1 MHYGPAFKTF
11 APSIRKT
18 FVKLAFIA
26 DGSIF
31 VDQLAFAF
39 PLAIFVLSLVYQF
52 WVECILSLSMLFPI
66 QKLSLVLAVW
76 FD

>member
-52 WVECILSLSMLFPI
+52 
-66 QKLSLVLAVW
+66 
-76 FD
+76 